1 MQTRH
6 GTPRTYIYFKYI
18 VCSSSPAGLGCPR
31 HDGRPSPAAAPH
43 VGDRRTGTRT
53 YALALSRTGPLVFAR
68 GPEDQTT
75 TKLYR
80 RDRSLGPGIE
90 QPSAADRLSRQPVTS
105 RQRQRACE
113 CMHLD
118 DRERA
123 GSWRGRVVWTD
134 GGSPLVVQR
143 KLLLLGGRT
152 CRADLLGGGSALL
165 AGPWLPRTTAR
176 ERTLARHG
184 SGR

>member
-1 MQTRH
+1 MM
-6 GTPRTYIYFKYI
+6 
-18 VCSSSPAGLGCPR
+18 AGP
-31 HDGRPSPAAAPH
+31 
-43 VGDRRTGTRT
+43 
-53 YALALSRTGPLVFAR
+53 ALSPSRIVTWGTAGPGHVRTPLPFHGR
-68 GPEDQTT
+68 GHYYLQEDEDQTT

-118 DRERA
+118 DREA
-123 GSWRGRVVWTD
+123 GGQAPGEAVVWTD